1 VPRAGNQASGQ
12 SGPDRQYRR
21 QNLRHRRAVREIVV
35 QIEADI
41 AAVVNHRT
49 LRLLARPL
57 KRSSRNSGAA
67 IADRVVLHNR

>member
-1 VPRAGNQASGQ
+1 
-12 SGPDRQYRR
+12 
-21 QNLRHRRAVREIVV
+21 V

-41 AAVVNHRT
+41 AAAVNHRT

-57 KRSSRNSGAA
+57 KSRRASKNGAA